1 MIQLVVG
8 VFKSFSGLRCAW
20 INNFILALASSMF
33 SFCFETWIVLE
44 HEKVCLFLNIFCCY
58 YCLLQSYSTFSR
70 FILNFQQGQKQDLLF
85 DSFWLMTFFES
96 ISLVGS
102 QGITNLLRHDDDKG
116 ILLPYLFAAL
126 VSIIGIL
133 FIRKA
138 PITSTT
144 QHASVIGSYQKSFF
158 AHVLR
163 GEW

>member
-1 MIQLVVG
+1 MLQLVVG
-8 VFKSFSGLRCAW
+8 AFKTFSGLRCSW

-44 HEKVCLFLNIFCCY
+44 HEKVYVLLNLFCCY
-58 YCLLQSYSTFSR
+58 YYLLQCDPSFNR
-70 FILNFQQGQKQDLLF
+70 FVLNFQQGQKQDSLF
-85 DSFWLMTFFES
+85 DTFWLMTFFES
-96 ISLVGS
+96 VSLVGS
-102 QGITNLLRHDDDKG
+102 QGITNLLLDDDDKG

-126 VSIIGIL
+126 VSTIGIL
-133 FIRKA
+133 NIRKA
-138 PITSTT
+138 PVTSTN